1 MKRAKMHICA
11 GNMCY
16 FEFKQI
22 VLAQISAQ
30 CETLI
35 YIKNNQNQNIFI
47 DNILLAFKLFGDT

>member
-35 YIKNNQNQNIFI
+35 YQEQSKPEYFHRQHF
-47 DNILLAFKLFGDT
+47 ACM